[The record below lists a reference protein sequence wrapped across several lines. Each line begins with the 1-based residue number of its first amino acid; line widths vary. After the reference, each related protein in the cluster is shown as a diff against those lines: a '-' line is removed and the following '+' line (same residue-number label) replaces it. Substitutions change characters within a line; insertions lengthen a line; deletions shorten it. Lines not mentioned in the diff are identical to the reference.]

1 MASKSSSATGK
12 TILIPLALL
21 SAFLFFQSFQMLPTA
36 VTEDIVRWASCGV
49 FLIAALVFG
58 KDGAAVWCGLCAA
71 MAVVLN
77 PLYPL
82 ALGDL
87 HFGAKILG
95 GSIAGAAVIRNW

>member
-1 MASKSSSATGK
+1 MASKGGSGSGK

-21 SAFLFFQSFQMLPTA
+21 SGFLFFQTFGMLPTA
-36 VTEDIVRWASCGV
+36 VNDDIVRWASSAV
-49 FLIAALVFG
+49 FLVGAVVFG
-58 KDGAAVWCGLCAA
+58 KDGSAVWCGLCAA

-87 HFGAKILG
+87 LNGAKILG
-95 GSIAGAAVIRNW
+95 GVIAGAAVVRNW